1 MKIKSIHGYRPA
13 DQDTTPEMPRELKEE
28 YNEALAEKGL
38 DINNYESFTEE
49 EKEFVRQLD
58 TEMHNKY
65 IELYPEMAEMDNEHN
80 TWTLEGNWEFSL
92 PVKKNLEDTV
102 TKEINL
108 VDENGHGVVSVT
120 KTPFEIQLN
129 EVTGGDYICTV
140 LDADGE
146 PLSYGNQ
153 GGDGRIFAIKD
164 RDVSKI
170 YVYICDWTEYMDEL
184 KGYYWSEDYKE
195 KKKEKTYKEY
205 LDERAVLHTEVVFEQ

>member
-1 MKIKSIHGYRPA
+1 
-13 DQDTTPEMPRELKEE
+13 
-28 YNEALAEKGL
+28 
-38 DINNYESFTEE
+38 
-49 EKEFVRQLD
+49 
-58 TEMHNKY
+58 
-65 IELYPEMAEMDNEHN
+65 MDNEHN

-108 VDENGHGVVSVT
+108 VDEDGYGVISVT
-120 KTPFEIQLN
+120 KTPFEIQIN
-129 EVTGGDYICTV
+129 EITGGDYTCTV

-153 GGDGRIFAIKD
+153 GGDGRIFSVKD
-164 RDVSKI
+164 RNVSKI
-170 YVYICDWTEYMDEL
+170 YVYVCDWTEYMDEL